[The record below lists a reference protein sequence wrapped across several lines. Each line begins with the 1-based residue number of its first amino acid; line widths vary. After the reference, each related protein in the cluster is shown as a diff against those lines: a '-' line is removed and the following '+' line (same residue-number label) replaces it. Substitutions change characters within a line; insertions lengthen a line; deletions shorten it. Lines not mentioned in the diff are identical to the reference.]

1 MPGDVI
7 QIKEKWKTNIC
18 QSNRNSLTEEDERIL
33 FATDLSDD
41 TDFIISKVKAMRDLT
56 HAKLSLIHV
65 VEPLPG
71 YSYAYL
77 GIEDIEGQLIEEAR
91 TVLNKLGGKL
101 NVTTEDQWVEVG
113 PTKSKILNVAHEIGS
128 DLIICGSHGRHGLS
142 LLLGSTANAILH
154 GAKCDVLTIRLP
166 E

>member
-1 MPGDVI
+1 MYKHILLAVDLADDVEYI
-7 QIKEKWKTNIC
+7 FK
-18 QSNRNSLTEEDERIL
+18 
-33 FATDLSDD
+33 
-41 TDFIISKVKAMRDLT
+41 KVRYIRGYT
-56 HAKLSLIHV
+56 GAKLSLIHV

-77 GIEDIEGQLIEEAR
+77 GIEDIEGQLIEESRVA
-91 TVLNKLGGKL
+91 LNKIGGSLAVDIK
-101 NVTTEDQWVEVG
+101 DQWIEVG
-113 PTKSKILNVAHEIGS
+113 PTKSKIHQIAQEIDA

-154 GAKCDVLTIRLP
+154 GANCDVLVVRLP

>member
-1 MPGDVI
+1 MY
-7 QIKEKWKTNIC
+7 KH
-18 QSNRNSLTEEDERIL
+18 IL
-33 FATDLSDD
+33 FATDL
-41 TDFIISKVKAMRDLT
+41 TDETSFVIEKVRT
-56 HAKLSLIHV
+56 ICGYTNAKLSLVHV

-91 TVLNKLGGKL
+91 QAIEKLGSQL
-101 NVTTEDQWVEVG
+101 NVPKDRQFVEVG
-113 PTKSKILNVAHEIGS
+113 PTKTKILQSADDVGA

-154 GAKCDVLTIRLP
+154 GAKCDVLTVRLP
-166 E
+166 EEK

>member
-1 MPGDVI
+1 MY
-7 QIKEKWKTNIC
+7 KH
-18 QSNRNSLTEEDERIL
+18 IL

-41 TDFIISKVKAMRDLT
+41 TSYIIEKVRNFRSLT
-56 HAKLSLIHV
+56 GAKLSLIHV

-77 GIEDIEGQLIEEAR
+77 GIEDIEEQLIDEAR
-91 TVLNKLGGKL
+91 EALAKLGEKL
-101 NVTTEDQWVEVG
+101 SVQKDHQWIEIG
-113 PTKSKILNVAHEIGS
+113 PAKTKILKIADQIKA

-154 GAKCDVLTIRLP
+154 GAKCDVLT
-166 E
+166 

>member
-1 MPGDVI
+1 MY
-7 QIKEKWKTNIC
+7 KH
-18 QSNRNSLTEEDERIL
+18 IL
-33 FATDLSDD
+33 FATDLTDD
-41 TDFIISKVKAMRDLT
+41 TDYIIAKVRGLRGYT
-56 HAKLSLIHV
+56 GAKLSLIHV

-77 GIEDIEGQLIEEAR
+77 GIEDIEGQLIEESKTALAR
-91 TVLNKLGGKL
+91 LGAELSVDSK
-101 NVTTEDQWVEVG
+101 DMWVEVG
-113 PTKSKILNVAHEIGS
+113 PTKSKILDVAQDVGA

-154 GAKCDVLTIRLP
+154 GAKCDVLTVRLP

>member
-1 MPGDVI
+1 MY
-7 QIKEKWKTNIC
+7 KH
-18 QSNRNSLTEEDERIL
+18 IL

-41 TDFIISKVKAMRDLT
+41 TDYIIKKVTEIRNLT
-56 HAKLSLIHV
+56 KAKLSLIHV

-77 GIEDIEGQLIEEAR
+77 GIEDIEGQLIDEAR
-91 TVLNKLGGKL
+91 NALLKLGEKL
-101 NVTTEDQWVEVG
+101 VVDKKDQWIEVG
-113 PTKSKILNVAHEIGS
+113 PTKSKILNVAGEIGA

-154 GAKCDVLTIRLP
+154 GAKCDVLTVRLP
-166 E
+166 EK

>member
-1 MPGDVI
+1 MY
-7 QIKEKWKTNIC
+7 KH
-18 QSNRNSLTEEDERIL
+18 IL
-33 FATDLSDD
+33 FATDLTED
-41 TDFIISKVKAMRDLT
+41 TDYLIEKVRNVRDIT

-91 TVLNKLGGKL
+91 QAIDKLSEKL
-101 NVTTEDQWVEVG
+101 SVAKSDTFVEVG
-113 PTKSKILNVAHEIGS
+113 PTKTKILKVAEDVGA

-154 GAKCDVLTIRLP
+154 GAKCDVLTVRLP
-166 E
+166 ESTD

>member
-1 MPGDVI
+1 MY
-7 QIKEKWKTNIC
+7 KH
-18 QSNRNSLTEEDERIL
+18 IL
-33 FATDLSDD
+33 LATDL
-41 TDFIISKVKAMRDLT
+41 TDETDYIISKVRSMCAYT
-56 HAKLSLIHV
+56 GAKLSIIHV

-77 GIEDIEGQLIEEAR
+77 GIEDIEGQLIDEAK
-91 TVLNKLGGKL
+91 NAISKLGQQLGVDGKD
-101 NVTTEDQWVEVG
+101 EWVEVG
-113 PTKSKILNVAHEIGS
+113 PTKSKILSVAENIGA

-154 GAKCDVLTIRLP
+154 GAKCDVLTVRLP

>member
-1 MPGDVI
+1 M
-7 QIKEKWKTNIC
+7 QIMYKH
-18 QSNRNSLTEEDERIL
+18 IL
-33 FATDLSDD
+33 FATDLTEE
-41 TDFIISKVKAMRDLT
+41 TDYIVTKVQALRGFSG
-56 HAKLSLIHV
+56 AKLSIVHI
-65 VEPLPG
+65 VEPMPG

-91 TVLNKLGGKL
+91 EALTRLGTKLA
-101 NVTTEDQWVEVG
+101 VERSDQWIEVG
-113 PTKSKILNVAHEIGS
+113 PTKVNA

-154 GAKCDVLTIRLP
+154 GSKCDVLTVRLP

>member
-1 MPGDVI
+1 MY
-7 QIKEKWKTNIC
+7 KH
-18 QSNRNSLTEEDERIL
+18 IL

-41 TDFIISKVKAMRDLT
+41 TDYIISKVRGIRGYTGAS
-56 HAKLSLIHV
+56 LSLIHV

-91 TVLNKLGGKL
+91 TALVKLGTEL
-101 NVTTEDQWVEVG
+101 NVDKKDQWIEVG
-113 PTKSKILNVAHEIGS
+113 PTKSKILSVANEVNA
-128 DLIICGSHGRHGLS
+128 DLIVCGSHGRHGLS

-154 GAKCDVLTIRLP
+154 GAKCDVLTVRLP

>member
-1 MPGDVI
+1 MY
-7 QIKEKWKTNIC
+7 KH
-18 QSNRNSLTEEDERIL
+18 IL
-33 FATDLSDD
+33 FATDLTED
-41 TDFIISKVKAMRDLT
+41 TEFLIEKVRSMRDYT

-77 GIEDIEGQLIEEAR
+77 GIEDIEGQLMDEA
-91 TVLNKLGGKL
+91 TQSAVKLGEKL
-101 NVTTEDQWVEVG
+101 NIDKANQFIEVG
-113 PTKSKILNVAHEIGS
+113 PTKTKILNKADDIGA

-154 GAKCDVLTIRLP
+154 GAKCDVLTVRLP
-166 E
+166 EA

>member
-1 MPGDVI
+1 MY
-7 QIKEKWKTNIC
+7 KH
-18 QSNRNSLTEEDERIL
+18 IL
-33 FATDLSDD
+33 FATDLTED
-41 TDFIISKVKAMRDLT
+41 TEYLLDKVRTMRGYT
-56 HAKLSLIHV
+56 GAKLSLIHV

-91 TVLNKLGGKL
+91 QAIEKLGEKL
-101 NVTTEDQWVEVG
+101 SVAKEGQFVEVG
-113 PTKSKILNVAHEIGS
+113 PTKTKILDTADLVNA

-154 GAKCDVLTIRLP
+154 GAKCDVLTVRLP
-166 E
+166 EES